1 MTTLFDKLIDFE
13 ILGGF
18 DYSEEE
24 KKKLLQDAYDL
35 GFDPGDF
42 KSWEDLKS
50 AVDDELEEEEQD

>member
-1 MTTLFDKLIDFE
+1 MTTLFDNLIDFE

-24 KKKLLQDAYDL
+24 KEKMLHDAYDL

-42 KSWEDLKS
+42 KSWEDLKE
-50 AVDDELEEEEQD
+50 AIDDEIQEEQD